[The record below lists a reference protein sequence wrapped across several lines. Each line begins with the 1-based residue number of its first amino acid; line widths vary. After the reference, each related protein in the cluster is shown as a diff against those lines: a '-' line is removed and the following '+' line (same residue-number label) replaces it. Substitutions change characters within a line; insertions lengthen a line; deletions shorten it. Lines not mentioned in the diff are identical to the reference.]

1 MVTKTRTSKKRYLM
15 ALEDDMKFCSLTE
28 STKKQYRFIVTR
40 YLEFT
45 NNNPEFSR
53 QEIMQFISSLGNTT
67 STYAAWVL
75 TIVKR
80 FHRTILD
87 ILPSNKKKWP
97 LGPREGPKV
106 VVRAQPS
113 FGDEAIINKLFKAI
127 KNNRDYA
134 MARLLFATGMRRDE
148 ICRITI
154 DNYSRPNIT
163 FQMSKGEEFRTVK
176 LDNTTCRAIDGYL
189 ETREDRYKVLFLN
202 DHSKPFTPDALSQ
215 VFKKY
220 FRKIGAEKRTGFHA
234 IRRGLV
240 TLLYNRGMGETE
252 IQKFIGWKTREMVT
266 RYIQFTP
273 DRIGEDVRAIHP
285 FYEEE

>member
-1 MVTKTRTSKKRYLM
+1 
-15 ALEDDMKFCSLTE
+15 MKFCSLTE

-40 YLEFT
+40 YLDFT
-45 NNNPEFSR
+45 ENDPEFSR
-53 QEIMQFISSLGNTT
+53 QEIMQFIASLGKVT
-67 STYAAWVL
+67 STYSSWVL

-80 FHRTILD
+80 FHRTIQD
-87 ILPSNKKKWP
+87 ILPKDKKKWP

-106 VVRAQPS
+106 VVRQQPS
-113 FGDEAIINKLFKAI
+113 FGDEAIINKLFSVI

-134 MARLLFATGMRRDE
+134 MARLLFATGMRREE
-148 ICRITI
+148 ICRVGLN
-154 DNYSRPNIT
+154 DYNPPNILIH
-163 FQMSKGEEFRTVK
+163 MSKGEEFRTVR
-176 LDNTTCRAIDGYL
+176 LDNTTCEAMNEYL

-220 FRKIGAEKRTGFHA
+220 FRKMGADKRTGLHA
-234 IRRGLV
+234 FRRGLT

-252 IQKFIGWKTREMVT
+252 IQKFIGWKTSEMCR
-266 RYIQFTP
+266 RYIQLSP
-273 DRIGEDVRAIHP
+273 DRVGKDVRVIHP